1 MRHFNRSCHFLP
13 LGILI
18 TLSWSCGSPQP
29 SPPDSPD
36 ESAAVSPVEEVTPP
50 VSSTVKAET
59 TPSAPAATAGR
70 EDIPSAAQIAALKQA
85 GAKLVRNAAGQIIEV
100 DLGETAATD
109 AVLAHLVGLAHV
121 QEISLYQTKITSA
134 GLVHLKKLTKLKRL
148 FLNDTAVGDE
158 GMTSLSELVNLQTLG
173 LSGTK
178 ISDRG
183 LVHLAKLTKLE
194 SLFALGTQV
203 TDTGAAELQKALP
216 ECDIT
221 Y

>member
-1 MRHFNRSCHFLP
+1 MRHFDRGTPFLP
-13 LGILI
+13 LGILL
-18 TLSWSCGSPQP
+18 TVSWGCGSPQP
-29 SPPDSPD
+29 SPPGSPD

-109 AVLAHLVGLAHV
+109 AVLAHLVGLDHV
-121 QEISLYQTKITSA
+121 QEISLHQTKITSA
-134 GLVHLKKLTKLKRL
+134 GLVHLKNLTKIKRL
-148 FLNDTAVGDE
+148 FLSDTAVGDE
-158 GMTSLSELVNLQTLG
+158 GLAALGGLANLTTLG
-173 LSGTK
+173 LSGTQV
-178 ISDRG
+178 SDSG
-183 LVHLAKLTKLE
+183 LSHLATLAQLE
-194 SLFALGTQV
+194 SLFAISTQV
-203 TDTGAAELQKALP
+203 TDAGAGELQKALP
-216 ECDIT
+216 KCDIT

>member
-1 MRHFNRSCHFLP
+1 MRLLP
-13 LGILI
+13 LFLALAISLNIG
-18 TLSWSCGSPQP
+18 CHK
-29 SPPDSPD
+29 
-36 ESAAVSPVEEVTPP
+36 SAETTTPRKANDATASENRDAQKKTEAPVAETETSEPAVTASPVELPT
-50 VSSTVKAET
+50 
-59 TPSAPAATAGR
+59 
-70 EDIPSAAQIAALKQA
+70 AAQIAALQKA
-85 GAKLVRNAAGQIIEV
+85 GAKLARNAAGQIIEV

-109 AVLAHLVGLAHV
+109 EVLAHLVGLAHV

-134 GLVHLKKLTKLKRL
+134 GLVHLKKLTKVKRL

>member
-1 MRHFNRSCHFLP
+1 MRLLTLLLALAISLYAGCH
-13 LGILI
+13 
-18 TLSWSCGSPQP
+18 TNA
-29 SPPDSPD
+29 
-36 ESAAVSPVEEVTPP
+36 ESTIPRKTND
-50 VSSTVKAET
+50 
-59 TPSAPAATAGR
+59 ATAG
-70 EDIPSAAQIAALKQA
+70 ENQETQEKTDVPVAETETSEPAVTASPVKLPTAAQIAALQKA
-85 GAKLVRNAAGQIIEV
+85 GAKLARNAAGQIIEV

-109 AVLAHLVGLAHV
+109 KVLAHLVGLAHV

-158 GMTSLSELVNLQTLG
+158 GMTSLSGLVNLQTLG

-194 SLFALGTQV
+194 SLFALETQV
-203 TDTGAAELQKALP
+203 TDAGADQLQKALP
-216 ECDIT
+216 DCDIT